1 MKTGRAKGI
10 ILKTNVFNEADLS
23 VQVIANNGARK
34 DYVAKA
40 ALKSKKRFGGGILE
54 PSHYID
60 FSWREASSGIFY
72 MEDAKLLESFD
83 GLRNSYETLQ
93 TAMSGMQLVLKVSKE
108 DLEQEEVFHMLGNYL
123 KLCADTNANKKT
135 FLHFKIRLLSAIG
148 ILPNQQEFAEFQQTP
163 LSHSESLKLSEE
175 RLSDIERALRPY
187 KEDYL
192 S

>member
-1 MKTGRAKGI
+1 MKTGKAKGI

-23 VQVIANNGARK
+23 VQILASNGARK

-40 ALKSKKRFGGGILE
+40 ALKSKKRFGGGVLE
-54 PSHYID
+54 SSHYIE

-72 MEDAKLLESFD
+72 MEDARILESFE
-83 GLRNSYETLQ
+83 GLRNSYEKLQ
-93 TAMSGMQLVLKVSKE
+93 TAMSGVQLVLKVSKE
-108 DLEQEEVFHMLGNYL
+108 DLEQEEVFHMTGNYL
-123 KLCADTNANKKT
+123 RLCANTQANKKT

-163 LSHSESLKLSEE
+163 LMQSESLKISEDH
-175 RLSDIERALRPY
+175 LQDIERALRPY